1 MFRQLLVARSAYNAS
16 IQRQAGFLTYGSL
29 LCRRLPRFPQ
39 WHSGEKPSDYSD
51 EFAQDLHLFPYY
63 LKLKLQH
70 LSVFV
75 FGGIIT

>member
-29 LCRRLPRFPQ
+29 FLRCLPRVIQ
-39 WHSGEKPSDYSD
+39 WHSSGKPSDYSD
-51 EFAQDLHLFPYY
+51 EFAQELHLFPYY
-63 LKLKLQH
+63 PEKHLRH

-75 FGGIIT
+75 SGGIIT